1 MLFGYAHG
9 AQAVLNCTSSARTA
23 TRACV
28 SGTEARIEIDGDF
41 YAPTSFTLITRDG
54 DEQRSDFATR
64 GRGLHYEAHEVAS
77 CLRDGKLESSVMPLN
92 ESVSIMETMESILNF
107 L

>member
-1 MLFGYAHG
+1 MLFGYANG
-9 AQAVLNCTSSARTA
+9 AQAVLTCTSGARTA

-41 YAPTSFTLITRDG
+41 YAPSSFSLITRAG
-54 DEQRSDFATR
+54 VAQRFDFPR
-64 GRGLHYEAHEVAS
+64 QGRGLYYQAREVAR
-77 CLRDGKLESSVMPLN
+77 CLGEGRVESDVMPLD
-92 ESVSIMETMESILNF
+92 ESISIMATMEQVLNY